1 MRNTNLG
8 LDIKYN
14 KGAWYV
20 KKTKN
25 NTERTTER
33 RLDEFKMAPHDG
45 LDVHGGVQF

>member
-1 MRNTNLG
+1 MLNTG
-8 LDIKYN
+8 ADLDT
-14 KGAWYV
+14 KGETHV

-45 LDVHGGVQF
+45 LDVHGGMFI